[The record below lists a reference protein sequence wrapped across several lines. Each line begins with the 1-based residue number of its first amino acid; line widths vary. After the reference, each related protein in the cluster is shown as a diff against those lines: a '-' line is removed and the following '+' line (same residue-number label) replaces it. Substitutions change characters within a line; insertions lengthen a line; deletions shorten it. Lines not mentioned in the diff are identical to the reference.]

1 MNNMLQSLPEPD
13 FSNCAQEELLF
24 AVLKEMHQT
33 NFLECY
39 YKRFERTGIIL
50 TKWNERSQQ
59 IAKEEMEKWNT

>member
-1 MNNMLQSLPEPD
+1 MLQSLPEPD
-13 FSNCAQEELLF
+13 FSSCSQEELLF

-39 YKRFERTGIIL
+39 YKRFERSGIIL

>member
-1 MNNMLQSLPEPD
+1 MLQSLPEPD
-13 FSNCAQEELLF
+13 FRSCSQEELLF

-39 YKRFERTGIIL
+39 YKRFERSGIVL

>member
-1 MNNMLQSLPEPD
+1 MLQSLPEPD
-13 FSNCAQEELLF
+13 FSSCSQEELLF

>member
-1 MNNMLQSLPEPD
+1 MLQSLPEPD
-13 FSNCAQEELLF
+13 FSSCSQEELLF
-24 AVLKEMHQT
+24 AALKEMHQT

>member
-1 MNNMLQSLPEPD
+1 MLQSLPEPD
-13 FSNCAQEELLF
+13 FSSCSQEELLF

-39 YKRFERTGIIL
+39 YKRFERSNLII

>member
-1 MNNMLQSLPEPD
+1 MLQSLPEPD
-13 FSNCAQEELLF
+13 FSSCSQEELLF

-39 YKRFERTGIIL
+39 HKRFERTGIIL

-59 IAKEEMEKWNT
+59 IAKEEMEKWST

>member
-1 MNNMLQSLPEPD
+1 MLESLPEPD
-13 FSNCAQEELLF
+13 FRSCSQEELLF

-39 YKRFERTGIIL
+39 YKRFERSNLII

-59 IAKEEMEKWNT
+59 IYKEEMEKWNT

>member
-1 MNNMLQSLPEPD
+1 MLQCLPEPD
-13 FSNCAQEELLF
+13 FSNCSQEELLF

-39 YKRFERTGIIL
+39 YKRFERSNLIL

-59 IAKEEMEKWNT
+59 IYKEEMEKWNT